1 MRSFQAKPLEIHR
14 TWYVLDAKG
23 VALGRL
29 ATQAA
34 TLLRGKHKP
43 TFTTNV
49 DTGDHVI
56 VVNAKDVRLTGKK
69 FKEKTYYHHTGYP
82 GGLKASTAERLS
94 GKHPEKIVAKAIRG
108 MLPKSVLGENM
119 GKKLRVYAGTDHP
132 HEAQCP
138 QPWTQSRQT
147 GTSA

>member
-1 MRSFQAKPLEIHR
+1 MHSFQAKPDEIDR
-14 TWYVLDAKG
+14 KWYVLDAKG
-23 VALGRL
+23 ATLGRL

-43 TFTTNV
+43 TFTTHV

-56 VVNAKDVRLTGKK
+56 VVNAKEVRLTGKK
-69 FKEKTYYHHTGYP
+69 LQEKTYYHHSGYP
-82 GGLKASTAERLS
+82 GGLKATTAEQLL
-94 GKHPEKIVAKAIRG
+94 GKHPTEVVAKAIRG
-108 MLPKSVLGENM
+108 MLPKGSLGKRL

-138 QPWTQSRQT
+138 EPWTQTR
-147 GTSA
+147 

>member
-1 MRSFQAKPLEIHR
+1 MHSFQAKPNEIHR
-14 TWYVLDAKG
+14 KWYVLDAKG

-43 TFTTNV
+43 TFTKHV

-56 VVNAKDVRLTGKK
+56 VVNATDVRLTGKK
-69 FKEKTYYHHTGYP
+69 LKEKIYHHHTGYP
-82 GGLKASTAERLS
+82 GGLKTTNAERLA
-94 GKHPEKIVAKAIRG
+94 GKHPTEIVAKAIRG
-108 MLPKSVLGENM
+108 MLPKGILGGKM

-138 QPWTQSRQT
+138 EPWVQIR
-147 GTSA
+147 